1 MARMHR
7 AMGWVLCALLP
18 MLGASCESHTSG
30 SAALP
35 SWITAYPGTSPQ
47 SAGSSKTANGAQHDF
62 TFKSADNA
70 EKVLNFYQRQ
80 FLQNGLHME
89 ARAGGEYGGMLMAE
103 DDSHKRSVTIN
114 IRTEKS
120 TSEVTISVLE
130 K

>member
-7 AMGWVLCALLP
+7 AIGWVLCALLP
-18 MLGASCESHTSG
+18 MLGASCESHPG
-30 SAALP
+30 GPEALP
-35 SWITAYPGTSPQ
+35 SWITTYPGTSPQ
-47 SAGSSKTANGAQHDF
+47 SAGSSKTAKGAQHDF
-62 TFKSADNA
+62 SFTTADDA

-80 FLQNGLHME
+80 FLQSGLHME

-114 IRTEKS
+114 IHTGKS
-120 TSEVTISVLE
+120 TSEVTISVIE